1 VQSSSRLRKGGEEIQ
16 LPKPFVDA
24 SSLELFDEITIRVFA
39 SVHQRLDGP
48 ARSNPKARMISSPSL
63 ANSSSLADPPARNP
77 IVVEAMTV
85 MAADVE
91 VSQLLGEPPARGRQQ
106 GPDHGPGAARGR
118 LTSSR
123 EVRTI

>member
-24 SSLELFDEITIRVFA
+24 SSLELFDEIAIRVFA

-48 ARSNPKARMISSPSL
+48 ARRNPKARMISSPSL
-63 ANSSSLADPPARNP
+63 ANSSSLADPTAHRRNP

-91 VSQLLGEPPARGRQQ
+91 VSQLLGEPHARGRQH

-123 EVRTI
+123 EV